1 MTPEEA
7 AAWLAAHEVTTV
19 RTEGVSPDGLVLGKY
34 LSRSKFEGSLP
45 LGPAISDIAFA
56 YDIGGTPYLG
66 WWDDWRQDCLGDIH
80 QRPDLATLALDPS
93 GPGRAACMVDHV
105 DVTGE
110 PLPVCPRSVL
120 KRVVERLAGHGLTAR
135 AAFEIEG
142 MVFSE
147 SHAEARE
154 KRYRDLTPMGLP
166 MPLGYTTHDAYR
178 MAPLLDEVV
187 RRLDGLGIPW
197 EAWSAEA
204 APGQFEINLEPA
216 DPVTAAD
223 RAMRVRQ
230 VVREVAV
237 DTGHSATFMARPTD
251 GYGNGTHIHHSLQR
265 EGRPAFHDP
274 SRPDGRSELM
284 RHWIGGLI
292 ATMPGA
298 QSVLTPTI
306 NSYRRL
312 VPFAAAPT
320 TVTWAEENKSVALRV
335 VSRDP
340 RLARVEHRVGAGDVN
355 PHLALAVILAGG
367 VVGVESGIE
376 PPAETR
382 LVAWGLPDRF
392 PHLPTSIGAAA
403 DALDQDK
410 LLADV
415 LGEQMVHH
423 WVETR
428 RWEWIMFN
436 TTGGDAE
443 AEQVTDWELMRYFEV
458 V

>member
-1 MTPEEA
+1 MTTDEA
-7 AAWLAAHEVTTV
+7 AAWLAAHGIATV
-19 RTEGVSPDGLVLGKY
+19 RTEGVSPDGVVLGKH
-34 LSRSKFEGSLP
+34 LARAKFERSLP

-66 WWDDWRQDCLGDIH
+66 WWDDWRQECLGDIH
-80 QRPDLATLALDPS
+80 QRPDLATLVVSPHRQAMAS
-93 GPGRAACMVDHV
+93 CMVDHV
-105 DVTGE
+105 DVSGA

-120 KRVVERLAGHGLTAR
+120 KRVVDRLGSHGLTAR

-142 MVFSE
+142 MVFTE
-147 SHAEARE
+147 SYGQARA
-154 KRYRDLTPMGLP
+154 KGYRDLTPLGLP
-166 MPLGYTTHDAYR
+166 VPLGYTTQDAYR
-178 MAPLLDEVV
+178 MAGLMDEVV
-187 RRLDGLGIPW
+187 RRLDGMGIPW

-223 RAMRVRQ
+223 WAMRVRQ
-230 VVREVAV
+230 VVREAAV

-265 EGRPAFHDP
+265 GGSPAFHDGTA
-274 SRPDGRSELM
+274 PDGRSELM
-284 RHWIGGLI
+284 RNWIGGLVD
-292 ATMPGA
+292 TMPA
-298 QSVLTPTI
+298 AHSFLTPTV
-306 NSYRRL
+306 NSFRRL

-320 TVTWAEENKSVALRV
+320 TVTWGEENKSVALRI

-340 RLARVEHRVGAGDVN
+340 KLARVEHRVGSGDVN
-355 PHLALAVILAGG
+355 PHLALAAILGGG
-367 VVGVESGIE
+367 VVGVEGGAE
-376 PPAETR
+376 PPPETR
-382 LVAWGLPDRF
+382 LVAWGLPERF
-392 PHLPTSIGAAA
+392 AHLPTSIGAAA
-403 DALDQDK
+403 DALAADQA
-410 LLADV
+410 LADV
-415 LGEQMVHH
+415 IGAPMVHH
-423 WVETR
+423 WVQTR